1 MTEAGIG
8 QTCSTHEQLE
18 PAKGN
23 HIMSSTDRPFGWRKR
38 IGILSPTVIETTAY
52 DFYRLGLDG
61 ISMCAIT
68 PNIER

>member
-1 MTEAGIG
+1 
-8 QTCSTHEQLE
+8 
-18 PAKGN
+18 
-23 HIMSSTDRPFGWRKR
+23 MSSTDRPFGWRKR

-68 PNIER
+68 SNIERWM

>member
-1 MTEAGIG
+1 M
-8 QTCSTHEQLE
+8 
-18 PAKGN
+18 
-23 HIMSSTDRPFGWRKR
+23 MSSTDRPFGWRKR

-68 PNIER
+68 SNSSKGSGQDYYPGKKPNGTV